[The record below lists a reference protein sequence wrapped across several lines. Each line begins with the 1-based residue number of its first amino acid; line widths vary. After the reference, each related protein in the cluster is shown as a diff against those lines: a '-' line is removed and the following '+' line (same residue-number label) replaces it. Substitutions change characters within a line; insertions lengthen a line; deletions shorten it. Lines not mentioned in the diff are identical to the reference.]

1 MTTATINPVIPAHRS
16 GLELLQTPVSEPMDA
31 AELLRSTGL
40 ANWNIRKVP
49 SFAQDLDGS
58 WVRETGRYGVIR
70 DSEAGV
76 LSLGNVGEKFS
87 ITQNE
92 DITEILDTIKD
103 EAGGEYSGA
112 GCLGKGHMVF
122 VDLKLPGRL
131 MVNGVDPVDMHLAI
145 FDSHDGGGSLTAM
158 TIPMRLF
165 CANQLNVATQSAA
178 SLYRVR
184 HTSGVK
190 RNALK
195 MAHEVLDESFSYLDE
210 FSQAAEQ
217 MAATELSNARFEEII
232 SKEFGAKKG
241 SSQATLTRAEA
252 RLEEFMSLFAEVNTQ
267 AGIRNTVWAGFNAL
281 TEWFDHY
288 SPTRGQTPEESRAQ
302 KALLDPTFKDGA
314 FRLMM
319 AQV

>member
-1 MTTATINPVIPAHRS
+1 MTTATISPIIPAHRS
-16 GLELLQTPVSEPMDA
+16 GLELLQTPVAKPMDA
-31 AELLRSTGL
+31 AELLQSTGL

-49 SFAQDLDGS
+49 SFAQDVDGS
-58 WVRETGRYGVIR
+58 WVREAGRYGIIRNSPDGVI
-70 DSEAGV
+70 
-76 LSLGNVGEKFS
+76 SLGNVGEKFNV
-87 ITQNE
+87 TQNE
-92 DITEILDTIKD
+92 DITEILDTIKA

-112 GCLGKGHMVF
+112 GQLGDGHMVF
-122 VDLKLPGRL
+122 VDLKLPGQM
-131 MVNGVDPVDMHLAI
+131 MVNGSDPVDMHLAI

-158 TIPMRLF
+158 TIPMRVF
-165 CANQLNVATQSAA
+165 CANQLNVATQQAQ

-190 RNALK
+190 KNALK
-195 MAHEVLDESFSYLDE
+195 LAQDALEKSFTYLDE
-210 FSQAAEQ
+210 FSEAAER

-232 SKEFGAKKG
+232 AKEFGAAKDA
-241 SSQATLTRAEA
+241 SQATLTRAET
-252 RLEEFMSLFAEVNTQ
+252 RIEEFMSLFAEVNTQ
-267 AGIRNTVWAGFNAL
+267 SNIRNTVWAGFNAL

-302 KALLDPTFKDGA
+302 KALLDPTFKDEA